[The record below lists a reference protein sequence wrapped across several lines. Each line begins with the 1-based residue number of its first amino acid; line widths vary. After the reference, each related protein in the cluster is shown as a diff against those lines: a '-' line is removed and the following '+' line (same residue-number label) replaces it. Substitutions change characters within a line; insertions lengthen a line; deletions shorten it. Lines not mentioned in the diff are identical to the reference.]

1 MTIQVPEQTIE
12 LQGKLEDI
20 VSYIEGNIEIGGSL
34 NGGNPS
40 YGKDLEKH
48 DEEIEGKK
56 LSCITNIDDDLVIN
70 LYESYED
77 VGKIKN
83 IEISYVLLDIDKV
96 DVTKASIGIKG
107 GQELSEEQKGRVINQ
122 VTENNLEG
130 LLSKVEESGEVAI
143 EYLIHE

>member
-20 VSYIEGNIEIGGSL
+20 VGYIEGNIEIEGSL

-56 LSCITNIDDDLVIN
+56 LSYITSIEDDLVIN
-70 LYESYED
+70 LYECYED
-77 VGKIKN
+77 VGKITN
-83 IEISYVLLDIDKV
+83 IGISYVLLDIDV
-96 DVTKASIGIKG
+96 LGVTKASIGLKG
-107 GQELSEEQKGRVINQ
+107 EQELSDEQKGRVINQ
-122 VTENNLEG
+122 VTSYNLEG
-130 LLSKVEESGEVAI
+130 LLSRVEDSGEVAI